1 MNDPDINASFIDVH
15 LVVPLTRLMSTMAM
29 IGLATLTS
37 MAAEWSTYGNARFG
51 YRIDI
56 PPGFS
61 AVSEAANGD
70 GGVSRSSDER
80 TELRVWGSHLTEGDF
95 QEEVRWRI
103 DEDVADGWN
112 VTYRK
117 QHPAW
122 ASWSGT
128 KGGRILYERAIPA
141 CDGAAAYFRIEY
153 DISQKQAFA
162 PVVSRLVKS
171 LRSGSC

>member
-1 MNDPDINASFIDVH
+1 MKTVTITA
-15 LVVPLTRLMSTMAM
+15 LVFALV
-29 IGLATLTS
+29 
-37 MAAEWSTYGNARFG
+37 AAIAQAADWSTYGNARFG

-61 AVSEAANGD
+61 SVSEAANGD
-70 GGVSRSSDER
+70 GGVSRSDSGR
-80 TELRVWGSHLTEGDF
+80 AELRVWGGYPTQGDF

-103 DEDVADGWN
+103 DQDVADGSK

-122 ASWSGT
+122 ASWSGS
-128 KGGRILYERAIPA
+128 KGNRIFYERAIPA
-141 CDGAAAYFRIEY
+141 CDGAVAYFRIEY
-153 DISQKQAFA
+153 DKSQLKAFG
-162 PVVSRLVKS
+162 PVVSKLVRS